1 MLPIGIR
8 LPRAQTCQ
16 LQLQRLLTLR
26 KNFGIQITGCSV
38 FACYHEEMQ
47 HDLSGEKTSMRR
59 SLAVLGLSLSIGL
72 AALLGVAPATA
83 RADVVAR
90 INLSSQQMVVYV
102 DGRARYGWDVSTA
115 RRGYTTPVGSY
126 RPTRMHRMWYSRKYD
141 MAPMPNSVFFRGGYA
156 IHGTPHVRSLG
167 RPASHGCVRLAP
179 ENARTLY
186 QLIAERGMKN
196 ARVVITS

>member
-1 MLPIGIR
+1 
-8 LPRAQTCQ
+8 
-16 LQLQRLLTLR
+16 
-26 KNFGIQITGCSV
+26 
-38 FACYHEEMQ
+38 
-47 HDLSGEKTSMRR
+47 MRR
-59 SLAVLGLSLSIGL
+59 SFAAFGLTLTIAV
-72 AALLGVAPATA
+72 AALLGPAPATA

-115 RRGYTTPVGSY
+115 RAGYRTPVGSY

-186 QLIAERGMKN
+186 RLIADRGMKN
-196 ARVVITS
+196 SRVVITR

>member
-1 MLPIGIR
+1 
-8 LPRAQTCQ
+8 
-16 LQLQRLLTLR
+16 
-26 KNFGIQITGCSV
+26 
-38 FACYHEEMQ
+38 
-47 HDLSGEKTSMRR
+47 MRR
-59 SLAVLGLSLSIGL
+59 SFAAFGLTLTIAV
-72 AALLGVAPATA
+72 AALLGPAPATA
-83 RADVVAR
+83 RAEVVAR

-115 RRGYTTPVGSY
+115 RAGYRTPVGSY

-186 QLIAERGMKN
+186 RLIADRGMKN
-196 ARVVITS
+196 SRVVITR

>member
-1 MLPIGIR
+1 MVRRDVRPL
-8 LPRAQTCQ
+8 QTQSCQ
-16 LQLQRLLTLR
+16 LQLQRLGSLQQ
-26 KNFGIQITGCSV
+26 NCAFQINGCSGLQ
-38 FACYHEEMQ
+38 YYLEEMQ
-47 HDLSGEKTSMRR
+47 LVLPREKTSMRR
-59 SLAVLGLSLSIGL
+59 CLSALGLTFAIGIAGFL
-72 AALLGVAPATA
+72 GAAPQSA

-90 INLSSQQMVVYV
+90 INLSTQQMVVYV

-115 RRGYTTPVGSY
+115 RRGYVTPVGSY

-186 QLIAERGMKN
+186 QLIAARGMN
-196 ARVVITS
+196 NTRVVITR

>member
-1 MLPIGIR
+1 
-8 LPRAQTCQ
+8 
-16 LQLQRLLTLR
+16 
-26 KNFGIQITGCSV
+26 
-38 FACYHEEMQ
+38 
-47 HDLSGEKTSMRR
+47 MRR
-59 SLAVLGLSLSIGL
+59 SFAAFGLTLTIAVV
-72 AALLGVAPATA
+72 ALLGPAPATA

-115 RRGYTTPVGSY
+115 RSGYRTPVGSY

-186 QLIAERGMKN
+186 RLIADRGMKN
-196 ARVVITS
+196 SRVVITR